1 MFSKDT
7 LMKYLWPIP
16 KTARFVLVCLLV
28 SVMTGCSGPQLRSWH
43 TVDLTEE
50 FTLESIDA
58 GVQSFEDYL
67 LLEEQLFDQ
76 LSEEV
81 YETTGTGPEEILNR
95 YSNGS
100 AADPARWSR
109 NWNRSFELS
118 TAQPKGGVLLLH
130 GMSDSPYS
138 LRALGQRFHREG
150 YQVVGLRLPGHGTA
164 PSGLRDVRWPDMAA
178 AVRLALDHLEA
189 KIGDRPFHIIG
200 YSTGAALAL
209 DASLEVI
216 EQGSGRAPD
225 SLVLISPAIRVHS
238 AAAFANFKNTL
249 ASLPGLD
256 GLAYLSVM
264 NEFDPFKYNSFA
276 TNAGAQVHAV
286 TLDVDRRIRRYAGNG
301 SRKGKFPPLL
311 VFKSTVDDT
320 VTTEAVV
327 DNLLLTLPSDRN
339 ELVLF
344 DINRNAAIKST
355 LLIDDPGPLT
365 LRLMEDPSLP
375 FGVTFVT
382 NQSPENQAIV
392 AKHKLPKSSAIARV
406 EELDMT
412 WPRGVISLSHIALP
426 FPPDDPLYGV
436 NPPLDKDR
444 IYLGNLAI
452 QGERGLLKVPENW
465 LLRLRFN
472 PFYSYLEERAV
483 DWVRAMEP

>member
-7 LMKYLWPIP
+7 LMKCTGR
-16 KTARFVLVCLLV
+16 KTKAARLVLTCLLV
-28 SVMTGCSGPQLRSWH
+28 GVMTGCSGPQLRLWH

-50 FTLESIDA
+50 FTRESVDA
-58 GVQSFEDYL
+58 DVKSFEDYL
-67 LLEEQLFDQ
+67 LLEERLYTQ

-81 YETTGTGPEEILNR
+81 YKSTGTGPEEILNR
-95 YSNGS
+95 YSRGS
-100 AADPARWSR
+100 AADPSRWPR

-118 TAQPKGGVLLLH
+118 VRQPKGGVLLLH

-150 YQVVGLRLPGHGTA
+150 YRVLGLRLPGHGTA
-164 PSGLRDVRWPDMAA
+164 PSGLRYASWLDMAA
-178 AVRLALDHLEA
+178 AVGLALDHLEER
-189 KIGDRPFHIIG
+189 IGDRPLHIIG

-209 DASLEVI
+209 NATLEVI
-216 EQGSGRAPD
+216 EQNAGRAPD

-238 AAAFANFKNTL
+238 VAGLANFKNTL
-249 ASLPGLD
+249 AGLPGLD
-256 GLAYLSVM
+256 GLAYLNVM

-276 TNAGAQVHAV
+276 TNAGAQVHEI
-286 TLDVDRRIRRYAGNG
+286 TLDVDRRIRRHANSG
-301 SRKGKFPPLL
+301 SLKGQFPPVL

-320 VTTEAVV
+320 VTTAAVV
-327 DNLLLTLPSDRN
+327 DNLLLNLSDDRN

-382 NQSPENQAIV
+382 NRNPENLAIV
-392 AKHKLPKSSAIARV
+392 AKHKSPKSSKIARV

-426 FPPDDPLYGV
+426 FLPDDPLYGAT
-436 NPPLDKDR
+436 PPLEKDR

-472 PFYSYLEERAV
+472 PFYSYLEDRSV
-483 DWVRAMEP
+483 DWVREMEP

>member
-7 LMKYLWPIP
+7 FRKYPWSFR
-16 KTARFVLVCLLV
+16 KTARFVQACLLV
-28 SVMTGCSGPQLRSWH
+28 SVMTGCSGPQLHSWH

-50 FTLESIDA
+50 FTLESIDD
-58 GVQSFEDYL
+58 GVQSFDDYL
-67 LLEEQLFDQ
+67 LLEDRLFAQ

-81 YETTGTGPEEILNR
+81 YATTGTGPEEILNR
-95 YSNGS
+95 YSSGS

-189 KIGDRPFHIIG
+189 RIGERPLHIIG

-209 DASLEVI
+209 NASLDVI
-216 EQGSGRAPD
+216 EQGAGRIPD
-225 SLVLISPAIRVHS
+225 SLVLISPAIRVHAS
-238 AAAFANFKNTL
+238 AALANFKNSL
-249 ASLPGLD
+249 AGLPGLD

-276 TNAGAQVHAV
+276 TNAGAQVHEV
-286 TLDVDRRIRRYAGNG
+286 TLDVDRRIRRHAGNG
-301 SRKGKFPPLL
+301 SLKGRFPPVL
-311 VFKSTVDDT
+311 VLKSTVDDT
-320 VTTEAVV
+320 VTTAAVV
-327 DNLLLTLPSDRN
+327 DNLLLNLPDERN

-382 NQSPENQAIV
+382 NETPENQAIV
-392 AKHKLPKSSAIARV
+392 AKHKSPKSSAIARV
-406 EELDMT
+406 VELDMT

-436 NPPLDKDR
+436 DPPVEKET

-452 QGERGLLKVPENW
+452 QGERGLLRVPENW

-472 PFYSYLEERAV
+472 PFYSYLEDRTV
-483 DWVRAMEP
+483 DWVRALEP